1 MSRLQ
6 TLATAPVRAWRRSLA
21 FRFVSSALV
30 VHAALLTLTGAWL
43 VQQIVGRMEGA
54 GLATQ
59 TEAAR
64 AVLWQ
69 AVTMRIGLFLP
80 LSALVLYLL
89 SVQVVRPL
97 DAARRTAEA
106 LASGDL
112 SSRMAV
118 VGPEDTAALA
128 RALNDMA
135 EELTGRLEELE
146 ALWLVQH
153 QFVSD
158 VAHELRTPLTTVR
171 MAADVIYESR
181 HEFPP
186 VTARSAELL
195 SREVDRF
202 ESLLNDLLDLS
213 RMDAGAAVLAAE
225 EVDLAPLVREEAASQ
240 GPLAQ
245 TYGSEVILDVPES
258 CVARVDAIR
267 VRRILVNLLTNAIE
281 HGEGR
286 PVEVHLRQG
295 PDAVALVVRDHG
307 VGLSETEQGQVFT
320 RFWRADPSRLRTV
333 GGTGLGLPIALENAE
348 LHGGSLDV
356 WGRPGEGRSSGCCCR
371 SSPARR
377 SALSRGRAS
386 RRTPPCRREPDTAR
400 P

>member
-1 MSRLQ
+1 MNRLR
-6 TLATAPVRAWRRSLA
+6 AFVTAPVRAWRRSLA
-21 FRFVSSALV
+21 FRFVVSALV
-30 VHAALLTLTGAWL
+30 VHAALLSLTGAWL
-43 VQQIVGRMEGA
+43 VQQTVA
-54 GLATQ
+54 GLTAMGAAE
-59 TEAAR
+59 TEEAR
-64 AVLWQ
+64 AMISR
-69 AVTMRIGLFLP
+69 AVAQRILLFLP
-80 LSALVLYLL
+80 LSAVAMYLI
-89 SVQVVRPL
+89 SVQVTRPL
-97 DAARRTAEA
+97 AAARNTAQA

-112 SSRMAV
+112 TSRMAV
-118 VGPEDTAALA
+118 TGPEDTAAMA

-146 ALWLVQH
+146 ELSLIQH

-171 MAADVIYESR
+171 MAADVIYDARE
-181 HEFPP
+181 EFSP
-186 VTARSAELL
+186 VSARSAELL

-225 EVDLAPLVREEAASQ
+225 EVDLTQLVRAEVASQ
-240 GPLAQ
+240 RPLADA
-245 TYGSEVILDVPES
+245 YRSELVVDAPES
-258 CVARVDAIR
+258 CLARVDPMR

-281 HGEGR
+281 HGEGQ

-295 PDAVALVVRDHG
+295 GDAVAIVVRDHG
-307 VGLSETEQGQVFT
+307 VGLSEAEREQAFT

-333 GGTGLGLPIALENAE
+333 GGTGLGLPIALENAV

-356 WGRPGEGRSSGCCCR
+356 WGRPGEGAQFRVLLPLEPGGPLWSE
-371 SSPARR
+371 PWP
-377 SALSRGRAS
+377 LV
-386 RRTPPCRREPDTAR
+386 PPEVGDSAR

>member
-356 WGRPGEGRSSGCCCR
+356 WGRPGEGAQFRVLLPLEPGEKIGSEPWPRVPPDAAVPSG
-371 SSPARR
+371 A
-377 SALSRGRAS
+377 
-386 RRTPPCRREPDTAR
+386 
-400 P
+400 